1 MKTLQIFLLS
11 SLLLLVAL
19 PCSALQFEQLVDMPT
34 AGTLNRAQ
42 YSVNMRMQPVG
53 GLLFGLSFGLFDRLN
68 LGFSYGGDNIIGYG
82 NVNWNP
88 QPGFQIKYRIFD
100 ESYAMPA
107 IALGFDNQ
115 GFGYWAGT
123 RYFIKSR
130 GFYAAASKNYKFLGT
145 LAFHGGAS
153 YSLEE
158 RHSEDNEVDFYV
170 GLEKSLNPELW
181 MVAEYD
187 GAFNDNVKDDQ
198 FGEGYGYLNLGL
210 RWLFGSRL
218 LLEADLKNI
227 LRNGQQDTDAGR
239 IGRTVKLAY
248 YDSF

>member
-1 MKTLQIFLLS
+1 MKLFRIILVM
-11 SLLLLVAL
+11 SLLLITAL
-19 PCSALQFEQLVDMPT
+19 PCLALQFEQMVDMPT

-42 YSVNMRMQPVG
+42 YAVNLRMQPVG

-68 LGFSYGGDNIIGYG
+68 LGFSYGGDNVIGYG
-82 NVNWNP
+82 NINWNP

-107 IALGFDNQ
+107 IAVGFDNQ
-115 GFGYWAGT
+115 GFGYWTGS

-158 RHSEDNEVDFYV
+158 RHSPDTGVDFYA
-170 GLEKSLNPELW
+170 GIEKSLNPELW
-181 MVAEYD
+181 MIAEYD
-187 GAFNDNVKDDQ
+187 MALNDNEKDGQ
-198 FGEGYGYLNLGL
+198 YGEGYGYLNVGL
-210 RWLFGSRL
+210 RWLFGSHL
-218 LLEADLKNI
+218 MLEADLKN
-227 LRNGQQDTDAGR
+227 LMRNGQDPQTSAM